1 VDTNLLKPEIN
12 KTFTKLHIPY
22 TSLKLSFK
30 IDLYLQYVS
39 TKTAIIRPVI

>member
-1 VDTNLLKPEIN
+1 MCHGDGHLHPHKM
-12 KTFTKLHIPY
+12 LHIPY

-39 TKTAIIRPVI
+39 TKTAIIRLVI